1 MLCAA
6 ESQRRAGCTDAST
19 LPDRALSYLFM
30 QTRDIDMNPTEPYE
44 HRMEVIVP
52 HFIAPGVVRPV
63 ITNTLKTFARGQ

>member
-1 MLCAA
+1 
-6 ESQRRAGCTDAST
+6 
-19 LPDRALSYLFM
+19 M